1 MKITSKVN
9 RVVVKPIV
17 NIDLNLT
24 LSLPEA
30 IVLRTLC
37 NAIGGSQGGPRGL
50 FDAINAELKKL
61 RVITDES
68 IFNDDEGRNIIYFN
82 DDMPS
87 CDFD

>member
-9 RVVVKPIV
+9 CVVNPIV

-37 NAIGGSQGGPRGL
+37 SSIGGSQGGPRGL
-50 FDAINAELKKL
+50 FDAIGVELKK
-61 RVITDES
+61 RGVITDES

-87 CDFD
+87 CY